1 MTKREKFIFNKI
13 KEVHPMVLI
22 MDEEIH
28 DTRFFVL
35 YNEKV
40 INFVL
45 VRGLYILPT
54 LITLQDFLSLYSDD
68 DILAAILRDVL

>member
-13 KEVHPMVLI
+13 KEVHPMVLR
-22 MDEEIH
+22 MDE
-28 DTRFFVL
+28 DNKFFVL
-35 YNEKV
+35 YNDEV

-54 LITLQDFLSLYSDD
+54 LITLQDFLSLYNDE

>member
-13 KEVHPMVLI
+13 KELHPMALR
-22 MDEEIH
+22 MDE
-28 DTRFFVL
+28 DNKFFVL
-35 YNEKV
+35 YNEEV

>member
-1 MTKREKFIFNKI
+1 MTEREKFIFSKI
-13 KEVHPMVLI
+13 KEVHPMVLR
-22 MDEEIH
+22 MDE
-28 DTRFFVL
+28 DNKFFVL
-35 YNEKV
+35 YNEEV

-68 DILAAILRDVL
+68 DILAAILRAVL

>member
-13 KEVHPMVLI
+13 KEVHPMTLR
-22 MDEEIH
+22 MDE
-28 DTRFFVL
+28 DNKFFVL
-35 YNEKV
+35 YNEEV

-45 VRGLYILPT
+45 VRGIYILPT
-54 LITLQDFLSLYSDD
+54 LITLQDFLSLYSDE

>member
-1 MTKREKFIFNKI
+1 MTKREEFIFNKI

-35 YNEKV
+35 YNDKE

-45 VRGLYILPT
+45 ARDGYIFPSLFN
-54 LITLQDFLSLYSDD
+54 LKEFLSLYSDE

>member
-13 KEVHPMVLI
+13 KEVHPMVLR
-22 MDEEIH
+22 MDE
-28 DTRFFVL
+28 DNKFFVL
-35 YNEKV
+35 YNEEV

-54 LITLQDFLSLYSDD
+54 LITLQDFLSLYSDE
-68 DILAAILRDVL
+68 DILAAVLRDVL

>member
-13 KEVHPMVLI
+13 KEVHPMVLR
-22 MDEEIH
+22 MDE
-28 DTRFFVL
+28 DNKFFVL
-35 YNEKV
+35 YNEEV

-45 VRGLYILPT
+45 VRGNYILPT

-68 DILAAILRDVL
+68 DILAAILKAVL

>member
-13 KEVHPMVLI
+13 KEVHPMVLR
-22 MDEEIH
+22 MDENNK
-28 DTRFFVL
+28 FFVL

>member
-13 KEVHPMVLI
+13 KEVHPMVLR
-22 MDEEIH
+22 MDE
-28 DTRFFVL
+28 DNKFFVL
-35 YNEKV
+35 YNEEV

-68 DILAAILRDVL
+68 EILAASLRDVL

>member
-13 KEVHPMVLI
+13 KEVHPMVLR
-22 MDEEIH
+22 MDE
-28 DTRFFVL
+28 DNKFFVL
-35 YNEKV
+35 YNEEV

>member
-13 KEVHPMVLI
+13 KEVHPMVLR
-22 MDEEIH
+22 MDE
-28 DTRFFVL
+28 DNKFFVL
-35 YNEKV
+35 YNEEV

-54 LITLQDFLSLYSDD
+54 LITLQDFLSLYSDE